1 MAEYVWL
8 KNPTVRMA
16 ASRIVRYFL
25 TKVVTEGIDKDQKG
39 QFDTFLENRL
49 QGVDQLALIGDDFMA
64 YGNSMTSMVVPF
76 RRYLKCKQTG
86 FEQPIEKAEWRFTG
100 WEFEAYVPKL
110 QRYTKQQHI
119 DRPSNEEDRI
129 NVKRWSPYE
138 LEILW
143 HPWTQCSAY
152 YWRIPERLK
161 THIRQGV
168 PYVVKDMPWEV
179 IETVKRDQIFE
190 FNPDVVFHMR
200 EEVLCGVPAR
210 GWGVSRILS
219 SFAQAWY
226 VQVLKRYNEALAL
239 DYVIPF
245 RCVTPAPN
253 RQARG
258 GDAMLDINISDFN
271 AKIATM
277 LRQHRRDPGSWH
289 ALPFPVEYQTL
300 GGEAKELATPELL
313 DNGMDELLNGMGIPA
328 EMYRGTMQWQAMP
341 TALRLFQ
348 QTWPHLVS
356 GFNRWLEWMAET
368 VCSTMNWDKPEKI
381 HLQPVTLADDVE
393 KKHIWLQLAAAGIIS
408 RQTALAPWG
417 VDPYKEQEK
426 MFDEQREFAE
436 QEQEF
441 QEDMEQ
447 RQLGQAAIRGQ
458 LGPQGA
464 AGAAAGPP
472 PMGGPQV
479 SPQGMS
485 PMDVMAQAEEET
497 QRMMQMPASMRRGRL
512 MELKNSNPTLH
523 ALVKQGLE
531 QTRSQ
536 ARSEGQAM
544 VLQQAYGQA

>member
-1 MAEYVWL
+1 
-8 KNPTVRMA
+8 
-16 ASRIVRYFL
+16 
-25 TKVVTEGIDKDQKG
+25 
-39 QFDTFLENRL
+39 
-49 QGVDQLALIGDDFMA
+49 
-64 YGNSMTSMVVPF
+64 
-76 RRYLKCKQTG
+76 
-86 FEQPIEKAEWRFTG
+86 
-100 WEFEAYVPKL
+100 
-110 QRYTKQQHI
+110 
-119 DRPSNEEDRI
+119 
-129 NVKRWSPYE
+129 
-138 LEILW
+138 
-143 HPWTQCSAY
+143 
-152 YWRIPERLK
+152 
-161 THIRQGV
+161 
-168 PYVVKDMPWEV
+168 
-179 IETVKRDQIFE
+179 
-190 FNPDVVFHMR
+190 
-200 EEVLCGVPAR
+200 
-210 GWGVSRILS
+210 
-219 SFAQAWY
+219 
-226 VQVLKRYNEALAL
+226 
-239 DYVIPF
+239 
-245 RCVTPAPN
+245 
-253 RQARG
+253 
-258 GDAMLDINISDFN
+258 
-271 AKIATM
+271 
-277 LRQHRRDPGSWH
+277 
-289 ALPFPVEYQTL
+289 
-300 GGEAKELATPELL
+300 
-313 DNGMDELLNGMGIPA
+313 
-328 EMYRGTMQWQAMP
+328 
-341 TALRLFQ
+341 
-348 QTWPHLVS
+348 
-356 GFNRWLEWMAET
+356 
-368 VCSTMNWDKPEKI
+368 
-381 HLQPVTLADDVE
+381 VTLADDVE